1 MPRQLRAL
9 RAQMKGINP
18 EVVFLCE
25 TKAYE
30 NRIFELGA
38 VDLGF
43 TGNGFTWSRRWG
55 KNSITERLD
64 RGITNISWRL
74 SFLKAIIHHLGAIKS
89 DHCPILLDTN
99 HANGYSPR

>member
-1 MPRQLRAL
+1 
-9 RAQMKGINP
+9 MKGINP

-55 KNSITERLD
+55 KKFN
-64 RGITNISWRL
+64 
-74 SFLKAIIHHLGAIKS
+74 
-89 DHCPILLDTN
+89 
-99 HANGYSPR
+99 

>member
-1 MPRQLRAL
+1 
-9 RAQMKGINP
+9 MKGINP

-74 SFLKAIIHHLGAIKS
+74 SFLKANYPSSRG
-89 DHCPILLDTN
+89 N
-99 HANGYSPR
+99 